1 MRRLLLP
8 LFLGLSVAASAQN
21 DAPPATTSADRRFVA
36 TGPNPEDNLRIVRW
50 AEKNARSIEDYLGQ
64 PVPIAAHSPI
74 VLRLHAA
81 TTNEAPG
88 AVVSQRQEGA
98 RFLQELRITGLR
110 AADPED
116 LLETFTLLMI
126 HRGVHE
132 LRASLPQAALRG
144 PAYVPAWFATG
155 CAQNLHRTTRA
166 RNRAVVL
173 RAFEAGGGLT
183 AQDILRLQSLPRG
196 RWASKAECG
205 VFVAWLASREDF
217 HALRAALYRQFA
229 SGAPA
234 DAPWLCEQLPDA
246 TLLDDLEKH
255 WDLWRLHATQVRA
268 EDTGLYDDAPGRLA
282 ALFPVR
288 KQRLAEL
295 GATAVD
301 RELDATDLAAF
312 RAESWFPKLIG
323 ALRAETLTLAA
334 GQPPEFQRI
343 LAAWDAWY
351 QSLLDLPVNARE
363 NATGRVEFPAEMR
376 KRSAA
381 LLQGAQAPLHAY
393 RQRVRG
399 LARYVDEFEE
409 RSAAA
414 NIPETSDT
422 APGPRS
428 EHQQYVDRFDK
439 ARPDSGQPITPRPQ
453 NPVGP

>member
-1 MRRLLLP
+1 MKRLLLA
-8 LFLGLSVAASAQN
+8 LLLGVPVAASAQG

-36 TGPNPEDNLRIVRW
+36 TGPDPEDNLRIVRW
-50 AEKNARSIEDYLGQ
+50 AEKNARSIEDFLGQ
-64 PVPIAAHSPI
+64 PVAIASHSPI
-74 VLRLHAA
+74 VLRLYAA

-132 LRASLPQAALRG
+132 LRAGLPAASLRG

-183 AQDILRLQSLPRG
+183 AREILRLQSLPRG

-205 VFVAWLASREDF
+205 VFVAWLAAREDF
-217 HALRAALYRQFA
+217 PALRAALFRQFA
-229 SGAPA
+229 SGGPA

-268 EDTGLYDDAPGRLA
+268 EDTGLYDDVPGRLA

-288 KQRLAEL
+288 KDRLAAL
-295 GATAVD
+295 GA
-301 RELDATDLAAF
+301 REPLRDLDASDLAAF
-312 RAESWFPKLIG
+312 RAEPWFPRLIG
-323 ALRAETLTLAA
+323 ALRAETLTLSA

-351 QSLLDLPVNARE
+351 QSLLDLPVTARE
-363 NATGRVEFPAEMR
+363 SATGRVEFPAEMR

-381 LLQGAQAPLHAY
+381 LLQDAQAPLHAY

-399 LARYVDEFEE
+399 LAQYVDEFEE

-414 NIPETSDT
+414 NLPETSDT

-428 EHQQYVDRFDK
+428 EHQQYVDRFDL
-439 ARPDSGQPITPRPQ
+439 SLPRPAPPAQ
-453 NPVGP
+453 PVSSPE

>member
-1 MRRLLLP
+1 MKRLLLAV
-8 LFLGLSVAASAQN
+8 LLGVPVAASAQN
-21 DAPPATTSADRRFVA
+21 DAPPSTTSADRRFVA
-36 TGPNPEDNLRIVRW
+36 TGPDPEDNLRIVRW
-50 AEKNARSIEDYLGQ
+50 AEKNARSIEDLLGQ

-74 VLRLHAA
+74 VLRLHPAA
-81 TTNEAPG
+81 TNEAPG

-183 AQDILRLQSLPRG
+183 AQEILRLQSLPRG

-205 VFVAWLASREDF
+205 LFVGWLASREDF
-217 HALRAALYRQFA
+217 PALRAALFRQFA
-229 SGAPA
+229 SGGPA

-255 WDLWRLHATQVRA
+255 WDLWRLRSTQVRA

-282 ALFPVR
+282 ALFPVNR
-288 KQRLAEL
+288 ERLAAI
-295 GATAVD
+295 GATGMERD
-301 RELDATDLAAF
+301 LDASELASF
-312 RAESWFPKLIG
+312 RAEPWFPKLVG
-323 ALRAETLTLAA
+323 ALRAETLTLSA

-351 QSLLDLPVNARE
+351 QSLLDLPVTARE
-363 NATGRVEFPAEMR
+363 SATGRVEFPAEMR

-381 LLQGAQAPLHAY
+381 LLQAAQAPLHAY

-399 LARYVDEFEE
+399 LARYVDDFEE

-414 NIPETSDT
+414 NIPETADN
-422 APGPRS
+422 APGPRT
-428 EHQQYVDRFDK
+428 EHQQYVDRFDEAIPK
-439 ARPDSGQPITPRPQ
+439 PPPPRP
-453 NPVGP
+453 PVPPR

>member
-1 MRRLLLP
+1 MRRLLL
-8 LFLGLSVAASAQN
+8 LLLLGSPVAASAQN
-21 DAPPATTSADRRFVA
+21 DAPPSTSSADRRFVA
-36 TGPNPEDNLRIVRW
+36 TGPSPEDNLRIVRW
-50 AEKNARSIEDYLGQ
+50 AEKNARSIEDFLGR
-64 PVPIAAHSPI
+64 PVPVAAHSPI
-74 VLRLHAA
+74 VLRLYAA

-98 RFLQELRITGLR
+98 RFLQELRVTGLR

-132 LRASLPQAALRG
+132 LRATLPPAALRG

-183 AQDILRLQSLPRG
+183 AQEILRLQSLPRG

-217 HALRAALYRQFA
+217 PALRAALFRQFA
-229 SGAPA
+229 SGAPT

-282 ALFPVR
+282 ALFPVNR
-288 KQRLAEL
+288 ERLAAA
-295 GATAVD
+295 GATGIERA
-301 RELDATDLAAF
+301 LDASDLAAF
-312 RAESWFPKLIG
+312 RAEPWFPRLVG
-323 ALRAETLTLAA
+323 ALRAETLTLSA

-351 QSLLDLPVNARE
+351 QSLLDLPVTARE

-399 LARYVDEFEE
+399 LVRYVDDFEE

-414 NIPETSDT
+414 NIPETADT

-428 EHQQYVDRFDK
+428 EHQQYVDQFDTT
-439 ARPDSGQPITPRPQ
+439 RPKPTPP
-453 NPVGP
+453 PAPAPAP

>member
-1 MRRLLLP
+1 MKRLLLP
-8 LFLGLSVAASAQN
+8 LLLGLSVAASAQN
-21 DAPPATTSADRRFVA
+21 DAPPSTTSADRRFVA

-50 AEKNARSIEDYLGQ
+50 AEKNARSIEDLLGQ

-81 TTNEAPG
+81 ATNEAPG

-183 AQDILRLQSLPRG
+183 AQGILRLQSLPRG

-205 VFVAWLASREDF
+205 LFVGWLASREDF
-217 HALRAALYRQFA
+217 PTLRAALYRQFA
-229 SGAPA
+229 SGAPT

-255 WDLWRLHATQVRA
+255 WDLWRLRSTQVRA

-282 ALFPVR
+282 ALFPVNR
-288 KQRLAEL
+288 DRLAAV
-295 GATAVD
+295 GANGIERD
-301 RELDATDLAAF
+301 LDASELAAF
-312 RAESWFPKLIG
+312 RAEPWFPKLIG

-363 NATGRVEFPAEMR
+363 SATGRMEFPAEMR
-376 KRSAA
+376 KRSTA
-381 LLQGAQAPLHAY
+381 LLQSAQAPLHAY

-399 LARYVDEFEE
+399 LARYVDDFEE

-414 NIPETSDT
+414 NIPETADT
-422 APGPRS
+422 APGPRT
-428 EHQQYVDRFDK
+428 EHQQYVDQFDTT
-439 ARPDSGQPITPRPQ
+439 RPKPPPPPQPPATTP
-453 NPVGP
+453 